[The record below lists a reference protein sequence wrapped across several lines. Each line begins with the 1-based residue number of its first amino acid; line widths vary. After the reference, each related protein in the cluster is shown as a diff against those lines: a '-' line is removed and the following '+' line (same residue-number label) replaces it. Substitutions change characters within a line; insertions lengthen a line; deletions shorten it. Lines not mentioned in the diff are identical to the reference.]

1 MKLII
6 QSEAETQKLANR
18 FHELISLPLIVG
30 FKGDLGVGKTAF
42 IRNLIRCYK
51 IDERVKSPTFSLIE
65 EYNYTNVNIQHVDL
79 YRLNKNE
86 EYLADIYDFQKKDS
100 LILIEWIENDLRLLK
115 NSDIIIDIFILDE
128 KNHREIVFNG
138 LSSKG
143 KQIIKNL

>member
-18 FHELISLPLIVG
+18 FYELISLPLIVG

-100 LILIEWIENDLRLLK
+100 LILIEWVENDLRLLK